1 MYVVKTA
8 WWLRKL
14 YSPGLTW
21 TIPTDKKEI
30 FLTFD
35 DGPHPTITPF
45 VLQCLQQYN
54 AKATFFC
61 VGKNVTQYPDIY
73 QQILDQGHTVGNHTH
88 DHING
93 WKSGDMVYLKN
104 ITLAQQTIN
113 STLFRPPYGRITR
126 SQVKELLPRFKVIMW
141 DVLSGDFDLSLSP
154 QKCFDNVVTN
164 TTSGSIIVFHDS
176 EKALPRL
183 AFALPKSLEFFAG
196 RGYVMK
202 AIS

>member
-104 ITLAQQTIN
+104 IALAQQTIS

>member
-104 ITLAQQTIN
+104 ITLAQQTIS